1 MTKVTTIL
9 IFEKKNSSKFKF
21 LLTMI
26 EEVKKVLIKKR
37 HMNGEKHIVS
47 MDFGE
52 YLRKAFQRTAKFML
66 ADYYEIDFM
75 KGILI

>member
-1 MTKVTTIL
+1 
-9 IFEKKNSSKFKF
+9 
-21 LLTMI
+21 MI

-52 YLRKAFQRTAKFML
+52 YLRIAFQRTAKFIL